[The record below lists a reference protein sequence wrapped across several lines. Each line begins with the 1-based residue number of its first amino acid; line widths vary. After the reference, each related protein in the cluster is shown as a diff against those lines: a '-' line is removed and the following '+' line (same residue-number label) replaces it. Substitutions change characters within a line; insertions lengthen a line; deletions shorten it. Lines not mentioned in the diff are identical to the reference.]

1 MSTAVQPFDFHGEE
15 VRVRMESDDVIFVAA
30 DVAPILGYSD
40 TASMT
45 RYLDPDEKGLSIW
58 QTPGGS
64 QRMSHVTEE
73 GLYSAIMRATSEQSR
88 PFRRWVTHD
97 VLPTIR
103 QTGSYAQPAGM
114 SFEEMTAHVMGEL
127 TRRIEEAHE
136 RARQLEA
143 PARAWTGLSSAE
155 GDFTVSDAAKA
166 LARAGVDTGPRKLYS
181 WLHEQGWIFRRGG
194 RWQAMQSA
202 VNAGLIVER
211 ITSGYF
217 DEVSGERK
225 QGDPQIRIT
234 PLGLERLLDVM
245 RPQTELEVVEGGAS

>member
-1 MSTAVQPFDFHGEE
+1 MSAAVQPFDFNGDE
-15 VRVRMESDDVIFVAA
+15 VRVRMESDEVIFVAA

-45 RYLDPDEKGLSIW
+45 RYLDADEKGLSIW
-58 QTPGGS
+58 QTPGGN

-73 GLYSAIMRATSEQSR
+73 GLYAAIMRATSDQSR
-88 PFRRWVTHD
+88 PFRRWVTHE

-103 QTGSYAQPAGM
+103 RTGSYGQPTGM
-114 SFEEMTAHVMGEL
+114 SFEEMTSHVIGEL
-127 TRRIEEAHE
+127 SRRIEEAQE
-136 RARQLEA
+136 RARELEA
-143 PARAWTGLSSAE
+143 PARAWTGLSSAD

-166 LARAGVDTGPRKLYS
+166 LARGGVETGPRKLYD
-181 WLHEQGWIFRRGG
+181 WLKDNGWVFRRGG

-217 DEVSGERK
+217 DQVSGERK
-225 QGDPQIRIT
+225 HGDPQIRIT
-234 PLGLERLLDVM
+234 AKGLERLLDLT
-245 RPQTELEVVEGGAS
+245 RQQAELAVIEGGA